1 MLELIE
7 MELGTFSISCHFK
20 NYKDNFIWTFMGA
33 YGPVLA
39 GGREEFSNELGA
51 IRGL

>member
-7 MELGTFSISCHFK
+7 MELGTFSISCRFK
-20 NYKDNFIWTFMGA
+20 NHKDNFIWMFMGA